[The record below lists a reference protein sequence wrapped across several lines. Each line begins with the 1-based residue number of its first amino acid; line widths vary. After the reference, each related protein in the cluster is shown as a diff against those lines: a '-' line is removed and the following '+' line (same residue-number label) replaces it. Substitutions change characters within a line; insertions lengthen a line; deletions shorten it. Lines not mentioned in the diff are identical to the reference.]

1 MITRDVVSERSHAGV
16 FDVHARSPG
25 INIVDALT
33 LRRVNF
39 LVFDEDLALQQFGTR
54 QRNVGGQLHK
64 HDKNSDKTFT
74 SRYNLVIASDRDF
87 ARYLRYML
95 CTLRFE
101 LSAKTVFALGFCL
114 LQTPKN

>member
-1 MITRDVVSERSHAGV
+1 MITCEVVSERSHAGV

-64 HDKNSDKTFT
+64 HDKTATKRLHPDTT
-74 SRYNLVIASDRDF
+74 S
-87 ARYLRYML
+87 
-95 CTLRFE
+95 
-101 LSAKTVFALGFCL
+101 
-114 LQTPKN
+114 